1 MLKIFLIY
9 SHSLPVSASLFLQS
23 LCLQKCAISLVA
35 MAVHGFFYK
44 QTQLP
49 MGLKLKKMAKSTAQ
63 ALIVRHRLKLMG
75 QRATLLVDEY

>member
-49 MGLKLKKMAKSTAQ
+49 MGLKLKKNGQKYCSGSDCQAQ
-63 ALIVRHRLKLMG
+63 TETHGSASNSLS
-75 QRATLLVDEY
+75 